1 MIAASRRFVIGLAL
15 AGTMLPILGARAED
29 ASAVQAPI
37 QALYTALEQLMKQGQ
52 GTPFPQRFEALAP
65 VIDRDYD
72 LDTVLRVSVGARWA
86 TLDDAA
92 KKALFTA
99 FRSFTIATYVA
110 NFDSYDGERFE
121 ILPNLRAS
129 GSDEIV
135 ASRIVPAKGDPVRID
150 YVMHQNNG
158 WRIVDV
164 LLEGTISRVAVQRSD
179 FRNLLASGD
188 AEALIA
194 SLQRKTADLSGGT
207 IRS

>member
-15 AGTMLPILGARAED
+15 AGTVLPALTVRAQET
-29 ASAVQAPI
+29 AAVQAPI
-37 QALYTALEQLMKQGQ
+37 HALYAALEQLMKQGQ
-52 GTPFPQRFEALAP
+52 GTPFPQRFQTLAP
-65 VIDRDYD
+65 VIDQVYD

-86 TLDDAA
+86 TLDETAR
-92 KKALFTA
+92 KALSTA
-99 FRSFTIATYVA
+99 FRDFTIATYVA

-121 ILPNLRAS
+121 ILPGLRAS
-129 GSDEIV
+129 GADQIV
-135 ASRIVPAKGDPVRID
+135 ASRIVPAKGDAVRID

-164 LLEGTISRVAVQRSD
+164 LLDGTISRVAVQRSD
-179 FRNLLASGD
+179 FRALLAHGD

-194 SLQRKTADLSGGT
+194 SLHRKTADLSGGT